1 MYILYITVSFIFIL
15 LYLFYSKNK
24 YSNETISDLH
34 TTISDNKASITT
46 LEDTIKQKDLTI
58 QELSI
63 SEREYTDNSKN
74 ESEIVPD
81 LQHFETL
88 RRHFERYSIY
98 DAINKVINANK
109 ELTGSKELLN
119 DAQWEMFEEAVAD
132 MLPHL
137 IKELHNERY
146 SLNDKNYRFCCL
158 LCLGF
163 NFTEIAYV
171 FGCTPQAINKRKNK
185 IFKKMEVDSLKELE
199 ILINNFRKYS

>member
-1 MYILYITVSFIFIL
+1 
-15 LYLFYSKNK
+15 
-24 YSNETISDLH
+24 
-34 TTISDNKASITT
+34 
-46 LEDTIKQKDLTI
+46 
-58 QELSI
+58 
-63 SEREYTDNSKN
+63 
-74 ESEIVPD
+74 
-81 LQHFETL
+81 
-88 RRHFERYSIY
+88 
-98 DAINKVINANK
+98 
-109 ELTGSKELLN
+109 
-119 DAQWEMFEEAVAD
+119 

-199 ILINNFRKYS
+199 NLINNFRRYS